1 MRIGRSIHP
10 SLSDAVS
17 CGPSCAHSF
26 DALSLFHCHCAAICL
41 IRRHRCITP
50 PPRRRCSPPR
60 RGGNGGG
67 VGSAVGR
74 GGGRG
79 GGRLGDLPA
88 PAGARRRRRR
98 SRRCGVDG
106 GVVDAC
112 GGRCLF
118 VLGGELNEIKKIEN
132 KHLCLIWPP
141 TGNSN
146 TTTNQKHT
154 HATQEVN
161 VTRFDR

>member
-10 SLSDAVS
+10 LLSD
-17 CGPSCAHSF
+17 AHSF
-26 DALSLFHCHCAAICL
+26 DALSLFHCRCAATCL
-41 IRRHRCITP
+41 LRRHRCITP
-50 PPRRRCSPPR
+50 PPAAAARRLDEAETEGAWVR
-60 RGGNGGG
+60 RWDAVAGG
-67 VGSAVGR
+67 
-74 GGGRG
+74 
-79 GGRLGDLPA
+79 
-88 PAGARRRRRR
+88 AGADWATCLRLLERAAAD
-98 SRRCGVDG
+98 VALDG
-106 GVVDAC
+106 C

-118 VLGGELNEIKKIEN
+118 VPGGELNEIKKIEN
-132 KHLCLIWPP
+132 KRLCLIWPP

>member
-1 MRIGRSIHP
+1 V
-10 SLSDAVS
+10 A
-17 CGPSCAHSF
+17 
-26 DALSLFHCHCAAICL
+26 
-41 IRRHRCITP
+41 
-50 PPRRRCSPPR
+50 
-60 RGGNGGG
+60 GG
-67 VGSAVGR
+67 A
-74 GGGRG
+74 

-112 GGRCLF
+112 GGGYLF
-118 VLGGELNEIKKIEN
+118 VPDGELNKIKKIEN
-132 KHLCLIWPP
+132 KRLCLIWPP

-146 TTTNQKHT
+146 TTTNQKHM